1 METKI
6 NNDPKKILIVQI
18 GKLGDMILTTPLF
31 SNLKLLYPRSE
42 ITVLASETNF
52 EIPRYHKDVDHI
64 MIYSKGSLKTIF
76 LLLKLRHC
84 KFDIWIDPKPEY
96 SRTSRVLLKYGNPVI
111 SYGYNNDDCR
121 FDVDLVDHK
130 KGIHAV
136 DINLAPL
143 NALEPDFTAK
153 SKLPSIYIPE
163 DIQNEVMPFLEPL
176 TKKRIFINLSVG
188 KTNRKWGKE
197 NWKELLS
204 LLTKDGSYD
213 IILNAYGGSDREMA
227 QEIIKELDSERIHLY
242 SGQYMEIAELA
253 RNSAT
258 VISPDTAII
267 HLASAFN
274 VPVVDLFTDVK
285 WNIERFAPL
294 TDKNRILISGDK
306 DSLKGITPDTVY
318 RAFQD
323 VINL

>member
-1 METKI
+1 METAD
-6 NNDPKKILIVQI
+6 NDIKKILIVQI

-84 KFDIWIDPKPEY
+84 KFNIWIDPKPEY
-96 SRTSRVLLKYGNPVI
+96 SRTSRVLLKYGKPVR
-111 SYGYNNDDCR
+111 SYGYCKDDCL
-121 FDVDLVDHK
+121 FDVDLALFRE
-130 KGIHAV
+130 GGHAV

-143 NALEPDFTAK
+143 KALAPEFAIQA
-153 SKLPSIYIPE
+153 KLPSIDVPDDVSE
-163 DIQNEVMPFLEPL
+163 KTAAFLRSL
-176 TKKRIFINLSVG
+176 NDKIVFVNLSAG
-188 KTNRKWGKE
+188 KKNRVWGIE

-204 LLTKDGSYD
+204 QLAKGGNYS
-213 IILNAYGGSDREMA
+213 IIVNAYGSGDKEMA
-227 QEIIKELDSERIHLY
+227 NELNKELDKVNIHIY
-242 SGQYMEIAELA
+242 SGEYMEIAGIVKH
-253 RNSAT
+253 SAV

-267 HLASAFN
+267 HMASAFN
-274 VPVVDLFTDVK
+274 VPVVGFYTDVM
-285 WNIERFAPL
+285 WNLDRFSPL
-294 TDKNRILISGDK
+294 SDKNRILISDDK

-323 VINL
+323 LIDL